1 MKKKRFI
8 YFIILLALLILCIKY
23 SDSILGFAGF
33 LWSLVTPLI
42 LGCVIAYILNIL
54 VTRIES
60 LPCFSRE
67 DTLLG
72 KVRRPIS
79 ILGSLAVI
87 IAIGVLV
94 ILIVIPQLVQAI
106 GVIAKEI
113 PTVVS
118 EISVWLSSFD
128 KDWPQLQKFL
138 ESLNVNW
145 PQILQKAASY
155 LTNGLSSVFSST
167 MYIVSTISSIAVTA
181 VVALIFS
188 IYILSGREK
197 LFHQFQTLASTYL
210 NEKFYKGMCVVLK
223 TAHDTFTKFI
233 VGQCTEAVILGTL
246 CTIGMLLFRFPYAT
260 MIGTLIGATALLP
273 VVGAYLGAAVGAFMI
288 FTIDPLKALGFLIFI
303 AILQQLEG
311 NLIYPRVVGSSVGLP
326 GIWVLAAVTVGGGL
340 GGIIGMLL
348 AVPVTAT
355 LYKLLQKDVQKERLP
370 CSRKRRGTVA
380 LVTCQEYLYILCEFV
395 EHSFETIGSKR
406 HRLSN
411 KMYKYSRF

>member
-223 TAHDTFTKFI
+223 TAHDTFTRFI

-246 CTIGMLLFRFPYAT
+246 CTIGMLFFRFPYAT

-355 LYKLLQKDVQKERLP
+355 LYKLLQKDVQKRKAALQPKKEEGLP
-370 CSRKRRGTVA
+370 
-380 LVTCQEYLYILCEFV
+380 
-395 EHSFETIGSKR
+395 H
-406 HRLSN
+406 
-411 KMYKYSRF
+411 

>member
-67 DTLLG
+67 DTFLG

-210 NEKFYKGMCVVLK
+210 NEKFYKRMCVVLK

-355 LYKLLQKDVQKERLP
+355 LYKLLQKDVQK
-370 CSRKRRGTVA
+370 RKAA
-380 LVTCQEYLYILCEFV
+380 LQPKKEE
-395 EHSFETIGSKR
+395 G
-406 HRLSN
+406 LSH
-411 KMYKYSRF
+411 

>member
-67 DTLLG
+67 GTLLR
-72 KVRRPIS
+72 KVRRPVS

-87 IAIGVLV
+87 LAIGVLV
-94 ILIVIPQLVQAI
+94 ILIVIPQLIQAI

-223 TAHDTFTKFI
+223 TAHDTFTRFI

-355 LYKLLQKDVQKERLP
+355 LYKLLQKDVQK
-370 CSRKRRGTVA
+370 RKAA
-380 LVTCQEYLYILCEFV
+380 LQPKKEE
-395 EHSFETIGSKR
+395 G
-406 HRLSN
+406 LSH
-411 KMYKYSRF
+411 

>member
-60 LPCFSRE
+60 LPCFTRE
-67 DTLLG
+67 GTLLR
-72 KVRRPIS
+72 KVRRPVS

-87 IAIGVLV
+87 LAIGVLV
-94 ILIVIPQLVQAI
+94 ILIVIPQLIQAI

-118 EISVWLSSFD
+118 EINVWLSSFD
-128 KDWPQLQKFL
+128 IDWPLLQILL

-197 LFHQFQTLASTYL
+197 LFCQFQTLASTYL

-233 VGQCTEAVILGTL
+233 IGQCTEAVILGTL

-260 MIGTLIGATALLP
+260 MVGTLIGATALLP

-355 LYKLLQKDVQKERLP
+355 LYKLLQKDVQK
-370 CSRKRRGTVA
+370 RKAA
-380 LVTCQEYLYILCEFV
+380 LQPKKEE
-395 EHSFETIGSKR
+395 G
-406 HRLSN
+406 LSH
-411 KMYKYSRF
+411 

>member
-60 LPCFSRE
+60 LPCFTRE
-67 DTLLG
+67 GTLLR
-72 KVRRPIS
+72 KVRRPVS

-87 IAIGVLV
+87 LAIGVLV
-94 ILIVIPQLVQAI
+94 ILIVIPQLIQAI

-118 EISVWLSSFD
+118 EINVWLSSFD

-223 TAHDTFTKFI
+223 TAHDTFTRFI

-260 MIGTLIGATALLP
+260 MVGTLIGATALLP

-355 LYKLLQKDVQKERLP
+355 LYKLLQKDVQK
-370 CSRKRRGTVA
+370 RKAA
-380 LVTCQEYLYILCEFV
+380 LQPKKEE
-395 EHSFETIGSKR
+395 G
-406 HRLSN
+406 LSH
-411 KMYKYSRF
+411 

>member
-60 LPCFSRE
+60 LPCFTRE
-67 DTLLG
+67 GTLLR
-72 KVRRPIS
+72 KVRRPVS

-87 IAIGVLV
+87 LAIGVLV
-94 ILIVIPQLVQAI
+94 ILIVIPQLIQAI

-233 VGQCTEAVILGTL
+233 IGQCTEAVILGTL

-355 LYKLLQKDVQKERLP
+355 LYKLLQKDVQK
-370 CSRKRRGTVA
+370 RKAA
-380 LVTCQEYLYILCEFV
+380 LQPKKEE
-395 EHSFETIGSKR
+395 G
-406 HRLSN
+406 LSH
-411 KMYKYSRF
+411 

>member
-23 SDSILGFAGF
+23 SDSILGFAGS
-33 LWSLVTPLI
+33 LWGLVKPLA

-223 TAHDTFTKFI
+223 TAHDTFTRFI

-355 LYKLLQKDVQKERLP
+355 LYKLLQKDVQK
-370 CSRKRRGTVA
+370 RKAA
-380 LVTCQEYLYILCEFV
+380 LQPKKEE
-395 EHSFETIGSKR
+395 G
-406 HRLSN
+406 LSH
-411 KMYKYSRF
+411 

>member
-67 DTLLG
+67 DTFLG

-118 EISVWLSSFD
+118 EINVWLSSFD

-197 LFHQFQTLASTYL
+197 LFCQFQTLASTYL

-233 VGQCTEAVILGTL
+233 IGQCTEAVILGTL

-355 LYKLLQKDVQKERLP
+355 LYKLLQKDVQK
-370 CSRKRRGTVA
+370 RKAA
-380 LVTCQEYLYILCEFV
+380 LQPKKEE
-395 EHSFETIGSKR
+395 G
-406 HRLSN
+406 LSH
-411 KMYKYSRF
+411 

>member
-60 LPCFSRE
+60 LPCFTRE
-67 DTLLG
+67 GTLLR
-72 KVRRPIS
+72 KVRRPVS

-87 IAIGVLV
+87 LAIGVLV
-94 ILIVIPQLVQAI
+94 ILIVIPQLIQAI

-118 EISVWLSSFD
+118 EINVWLSSFD

-197 LFHQFQTLASTYL
+197 LFCQFQTLASTYL

-233 VGQCTEAVILGTL
+233 IGQCTEAVILGTL

-260 MIGTLIGATALLP
+260 MVGTLIGATALLP

-355 LYKLLQKDVQKERLP
+355 LYKLLQKDVQK
-370 CSRKRRGTVA
+370 RKAA
-380 LVTCQEYLYILCEFV
+380 LHPKKEE
-395 EHSFETIGSKR
+395 G
-406 HRLSN
+406 LSH
-411 KMYKYSRF
+411 

>member
-67 DTLLG
+67 GTLLR
-72 KVRRPIS
+72 KVRRPVS

-87 IAIGVLV
+87 LAIGVLV
-94 ILIVIPQLVQAI
+94 ILIVIPQLIQAI

-118 EISVWLSSFD
+118 EINVWLSSFD

-181 VVALIFS
+181 VVALILS

-197 LFHQFQTLASTYL
+197 LFCQFQTLASTYL

-223 TAHDTFTKFI
+223 TAHDTFTRFI

-355 LYKLLQKDVQKERLP
+355 LYKLLQKDVQK
-370 CSRKRRGTVA
+370 RKAA
-380 LVTCQEYLYILCEFV
+380 LQPKKEE
-395 EHSFETIGSKR
+395 G
-406 HRLSN
+406 LSH
-411 KMYKYSRF
+411 

>member
-60 LPCFSRE
+60 LPCFTRE
-67 DTLLG
+67 GTLLR
-72 KVRRPIS
+72 KVRRPVS

-87 IAIGVLV
+87 LAIGVLV
-94 ILIVIPQLVQAI
+94 ILIVIPQLIQAI

-118 EISVWLSSFD
+118 EINVWLSSFD

-223 TAHDTFTKFI
+223 TAHDTFTRFI

-355 LYKLLQKDVQKERLP
+355 LYKLLQKDVQK
-370 CSRKRRGTVA
+370 RKAA
-380 LVTCQEYLYILCEFV
+380 LQPKKEE
-395 EHSFETIGSKR
+395 G
-406 HRLSN
+406 LSH
-411 KMYKYSRF
+411 

>member
-8 YFIILLALLILCIKY
+8 YFVILLALLILCIKY

-223 TAHDTFTKFI
+223 TAHDTFTRFI

-246 CTIGMLLFRFPYAT
+246 CTIGMLFFRFPYAT

-355 LYKLLQKDVQKERLP
+355 LYKLLQKDVQK
-370 CSRKRRGTVA
+370 RKAA
-380 LVTCQEYLYILCEFV
+380 LQPKKEE
-395 EHSFETIGSKR
+395 G
-406 HRLSN
+406 LSH
-411 KMYKYSRF
+411 

>member
-223 TAHDTFTKFI
+223 TAHDTFTRFI

-355 LYKLLQKDVQKERLP
+355 FYKLLQKDVKKRKAALQPKKEEGLP
-370 CSRKRRGTVA
+370 
-380 LVTCQEYLYILCEFV
+380 
-395 EHSFETIGSKR
+395 H
-406 HRLSN
+406 
-411 KMYKYSRF
+411 

>member
-233 VGQCTEAVILGTL
+233 IGQCTEAVILGTL

-260 MIGTLIGATALLP
+260 MVGTLIGATALLP

-355 LYKLLQKDVQKERLP
+355 LYKLLQKDVQK
-370 CSRKRRGTVA
+370 RKAA
-380 LVTCQEYLYILCEFV
+380 LQPKKEE
-395 EHSFETIGSKR
+395 G
-406 HRLSN
+406 LSH
-411 KMYKYSRF
+411 

>member
-60 LPCFSRE
+60 LPCFTRE
-67 DTLLG
+67 GTLLR
-72 KVRRPIS
+72 KVRRPVS

-87 IAIGVLV
+87 LAIGVLV
-94 ILIVIPQLVQAI
+94 ILIVIPQLIQAI

-113 PTVVS
+113 PMVVS
-118 EISVWLSSFD
+118 EINVWLSSFD

-197 LFHQFQTLASTYL
+197 LFCQFQTLASTYL

-233 VGQCTEAVILGTL
+233 IGQCTEAVILGTL

-260 MIGTLIGATALLP
+260 MVGTLIGATALLP

-355 LYKLLQKDVQKERLP
+355 LYKLLQKDVQK
-370 CSRKRRGTVA
+370 RKAA
-380 LVTCQEYLYILCEFV
+380 LQPKKEE
-395 EHSFETIGSKR
+395 G
-406 HRLSN
+406 LSH
-411 KMYKYSRF
+411 

>member
-197 LFHQFQTLASTYL
+197 LFHQFQALASTYL

-223 TAHDTFTKFI
+223 TAHDTFTRFI

-355 LYKLLQKDVQKERLP
+355 LYKLLQKDVQK
-370 CSRKRRGTVA
+370 RKAA
-380 LVTCQEYLYILCEFV
+380 LQPKKEE
-395 EHSFETIGSKR
+395 G
-406 HRLSN
+406 LSH
-411 KMYKYSRF
+411 

>member
-60 LPCFSRE
+60 LPCFTRE
-67 DTLLG
+67 GTLLR
-72 KVRRPIS
+72 KVRRPVS

-87 IAIGVLV
+87 LAIGVLV
-94 ILIVIPQLVQAI
+94 ILIVIPQLIQAI

-113 PTVVS
+113 PMVFS
-118 EISVWLSSFD
+118 EINVWLSSFD

-197 LFHQFQTLASTYL
+197 LFCQFQTLASTYL

-233 VGQCTEAVILGTL
+233 IGQCTEAVILGTL

-260 MIGTLIGATALLP
+260 MVGTLIGATALLP

-355 LYKLLQKDVQKERLP
+355 LYKLLQKDVQKRKAALQPKKEEGLP
-370 CSRKRRGTVA
+370 
-380 LVTCQEYLYILCEFV
+380 
-395 EHSFETIGSKR
+395 H
-406 HRLSN
+406 
-411 KMYKYSRF
+411 

>member
-60 LPCFSRE
+60 LPCFTRKG
-67 DTLLG
+67 TLLR
-72 KVRRPIS
+72 KVRRPVS

-87 IAIGVLV
+87 LAIGVLV
-94 ILIVIPQLVQAI
+94 ILIVIPQLIQAI

-118 EISVWLSSFD
+118 EINVWLSSFD

-197 LFHQFQTLASTYL
+197 LFCQFQTLASTYL

-233 VGQCTEAVILGTL
+233 IGQCTEAVILGTL

-260 MIGTLIGATALLP
+260 MVGTLIGATALLP
-273 VVGAYLGAAVGAFMI
+273 VVGAYLGAGVGAFMI

-311 NLIYPRVVGSSVGLP
+311 NLIYPRVVGSSVGLL

-355 LYKLLQKDVQKERLP
+355 LYKLLQKDVQK
-370 CSRKRRGTVA
+370 RKAA
-380 LVTCQEYLYILCEFV
+380 LQPKKEE
-395 EHSFETIGSKR
+395 G
-406 HRLSN
+406 LSH
-411 KMYKYSRF
+411 

>member
-188 IYILSGREK
+188 MYILSGREK
-197 LFHQFQTLASTYL
+197 LFLQFQTLASTYL

-223 TAHDTFTKFI
+223 TAHDTFTRFI

-355 LYKLLQKDVQKERLP
+355 LYKLLQKDVQK
-370 CSRKRRGTVA
+370 RKAA
-380 LVTCQEYLYILCEFV
+380 LQPKKEE
-395 EHSFETIGSKR
+395 G
-406 HRLSN
+406 LSH
-411 KMYKYSRF
+411 

>member
-94 ILIVIPQLVQAI
+94 ILIVIPQLIQAI

-113 PTVVS
+113 PMVFS
-118 EISVWLSSFD
+118 EINVWLSSFD

-197 LFHQFQTLASTYL
+197 LFHQFQTLARTYL

-233 VGQCTEAVILGTL
+233 IGQCTEAVILGTL

-260 MIGTLIGATALLP
+260 MVGTLIGATALLP

-355 LYKLLQKDVQKERLP
+355 LYKLLQKDVQK
-370 CSRKRRGTVA
+370 RKAA
-380 LVTCQEYLYILCEFV
+380 LQPKKEE
-395 EHSFETIGSKR
+395 G
-406 HRLSN
+406 LSH
-411 KMYKYSRF
+411 

>member
-223 TAHDTFTKFI
+223 TAHDTFTRFI

-355 LYKLLQKDVQKERLP
+355 LYKLLQKDVQK
-370 CSRKRRGTVA
+370 RKAA
-380 LVTCQEYLYILCEFV
+380 LQPKKEE
-395 EHSFETIGSKR
+395 G
-406 HRLSN
+406 LSH
-411 KMYKYSRF
+411 

>member
-223 TAHDTFTKFI
+223 TAHDTFTRFI

-355 LYKLLQKDVQKERLP
+355 LYKLLQKDVQK
-370 CSRKRRGTVA
+370 RKAA
-380 LVTCQEYLYILCEFV
+380 LQP
-395 EHSFETIGSKR
+395 ETEVPG
-406 HRLSN
+406 N
-411 KMYKYSRF
+411 

>member
-60 LPCFSRE
+60 LPCFTRE
-67 DTLLG
+67 GTLLR
-72 KVRRPIS
+72 KVRRPVS

-87 IAIGVLV
+87 LAIGVLV
-94 ILIVIPQLVQAI
+94 ILIVIPQLIQAI

-118 EISVWLSSFD
+118 EINVWLSSFD

-197 LFHQFQTLASTYL
+197 LFCQFQTLASTYL

-223 TAHDTFTKFI
+223 TAHDTFTRFI

-260 MIGTLIGATALLP
+260 MVGTLIGATALLP

-355 LYKLLQKDVQKERLP
+355 LYKLLQKDVQK
-370 CSRKRRGTVA
+370 RKAA
-380 LVTCQEYLYILCEFV
+380 LQPKKEE
-395 EHSFETIGSKR
+395 G
-406 HRLSN
+406 LSH
-411 KMYKYSRF
+411 

>member
-1 MKKKRFI
+1 MKKKNFL
-8 YFIILLALLILCIKY
+8 YFVALLALLILCIKY
-23 SDSILGFAGF
+23 SDSILGFAGS
-33 LWSLVTPLI
+33 LWGLVKPLA

-54 VTRIES
+54 VTRIER
-60 LPCFSRE
+60 LPFFRKE
-67 DTLLG
+67 GTLLYRI
-72 KVRRPIS
+72 RRPVS
-79 ILGSLAVI
+79 ILGSLTAI
-87 IAIGVLV
+87 LAIGALV

-210 NEKFYKGMCVVLK
+210 NEKFYKGMCMVLK

-355 LYKLLQKDVQKERLP
+355 LYKLLQKDVQK
-370 CSRKRRGTVA
+370 RKAA
-380 LVTCQEYLYILCEFV
+380 LQPKKEE
-395 EHSFETIGSKR
+395 G
-406 HRLSN
+406 LSH
-411 KMYKYSRF
+411 

>member
-188 IYILSGREK
+188 IYILSGKEK

-223 TAHDTFTKFI
+223 TAHDTFTRFI

-355 LYKLLQKDVQKERLP
+355 LYKLLQKDVQK
-370 CSRKRRGTVA
+370 RKAA
-380 LVTCQEYLYILCEFV
+380 LQPKKEE
-395 EHSFETIGSKR
+395 G
-406 HRLSN
+406 LSH
-411 KMYKYSRF
+411 